1 MQRLKLSRKDLE
13 PLIGS
18 RSHVS
23 EVLNRKRPLSIRM
36 IRNLSAGLGISA
48 EALIQEYPLVEPES
62 QKLIILRTHPPLN
75 QLTRWLIGN
84 PDQIR
89 RLVAGTFRAWAPM
102 APALHS
108 SSSAIPVR
116 FCSDSTA
123 ACHRSAAESLG
134 FSS

>member
-62 QKLIILRTHPPLN
+62 QKLIYSSHP
-75 QLTRWLIGN
+75 
-84 PDQIR
+84 
-89 RLVAGTFRAWAPM
+89 
-102 APALHS
+102 
-108 SSSAIPVR
+108 
-116 FCSDSTA
+116 STA
-123 ACHRSAAESLG
+123 KPAHQVADRKSGSN
-134 FSS
+134 